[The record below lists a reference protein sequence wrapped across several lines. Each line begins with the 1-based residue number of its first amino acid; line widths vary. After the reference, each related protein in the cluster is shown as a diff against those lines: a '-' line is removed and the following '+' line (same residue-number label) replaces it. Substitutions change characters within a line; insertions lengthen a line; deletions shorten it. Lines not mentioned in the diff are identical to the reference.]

1 MSLGFDDLIE
11 SHISTLDPEYI
22 DSFREL
28 VDSSVRK
35 KFESIDSRYEEH
47 QQREYDDPELKYLN
61 GSWIEDDAI
70 YMSDVSALADELSI
84 IALYKL
90 FEKKHKELIQYHTGE
105 ADSTKYSYWKD
116 ALKALPENAKQ
127 LNSFKSAN
135 ELRLINNSIKHEGN
149 VSKEL
154 SDEFP
159 SFGSKGD
166 EFSELNKIFDRL
178 KPGIIKYINELHHE
192 FKCKKT

>member
-1 MSLGFDDLIE
+1 MSLGFNELIE

-28 VDSSVRK
+28 VARSVTEE
-35 KFESIDSRYEEH
+35 FESIDSRYGEH
-47 QQREYDDPELKYLN
+47 KQREYDDPELEYIN

-70 YMSDVSALADELSI
+70 YMSDVSSLADELSI

-90 FEKKHKELIQYHTGE
+90 FEKKHKDLIQYHTGQT
-105 ADSTKYSYWKD
+105 DPKKYSYWKNV
-116 ALKALPENAKQ
+116 LSVLPDNAKQ
-127 LNSFKSAN
+127 LDSFKSAN

-154 SDEFP
+154 SEEFP
-159 SFGSKGD
+159 SFGSEGD
-166 EFSELNKIFDRL
+166 EFSDLDKLFDRL
-178 KPGIIKYINELHHE
+178 KPEIIKYINELHHE
-192 FKCKKT
+192 FKRSKT